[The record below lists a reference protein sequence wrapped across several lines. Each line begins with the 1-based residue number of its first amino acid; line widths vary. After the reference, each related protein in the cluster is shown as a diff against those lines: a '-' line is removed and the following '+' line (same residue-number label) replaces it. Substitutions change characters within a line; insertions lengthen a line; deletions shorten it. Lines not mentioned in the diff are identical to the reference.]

1 MAERTLDSAL
11 KQYRLV
17 VDKLAELEAKHK
29 AETVALQA
37 TKTKIRQWMS
47 ENIKDEETPAWLFE
61 LDPVLN
67 WNICKRTDDVAV
79 SSHMKIDDGIL
90 VDIKRQYE
98 DSKKELED
106 CLESIENWGLQQMIA
121 RGSKGFKSDNGS
133 AQLRNDTKYKVED
146 KVLLCKWALDNDAA
160 SELSIS
166 MRPNSKFAARVV
178 DETGEMMPGV
188 SSFKEQKCV
197 YVKG

>member
-1 MAERTLDSAL
+1 MAERTLDSTL

-17 VDKLAELEAKHK
+17 TDKLAELQAKHK
-29 AETVALQA
+29 AELAQLEA
-37 TKTKIRQWMS
+37 TRSKIRSWLS
-47 ENIKDEETPAWLFE
+47 ENIKDAEVPSWVFE
-61 LDPVLN
+61 VDPVLN
-67 WNICKRTDDVAV
+67 WNICKRTDEVAV

-98 DSKKELED
+98 DNKKQLED

-133 AQLRNDTKYKVED
+133 AQLRNEIKYKVED

-178 DETGEMMPGV
+178 EETGELMPGV
-188 SSFKEQKCV
+188 SSYKEQKCI
-197 YVKG
+197 YVKS

>member
-90 VDIKRQYE
+90 VDIKHKY
-98 DSKKELED
+98 DDNKKELED
-106 CLESIENWGLQQMIA
+106 CLESIENWGLQQMLA

-133 AQLRNDTKYKVED
+133 AQLRNEIKYKVED
-146 KVLLCKWALDNDAA
+146 KVLLCKWALQNDAA

-178 DETGEMMPGV
+178 DETGELMPGV
-188 SSFKEQKCV
+188 SSYREQKCV